1 MLLLEQALKF
11 SFMALNN
18 QAEYEVLI
26 VGLKLAKK
34 VGARKLSCYSDS
46 QLVQRQ
52 VANIYQDNEA
62 VLLKY
67 YHVVKTLVDDFDYF
81 EMYCV
86 PRERNTR
93 VDLLSKLASTNKTEY
108 LKTIILEILQAPTID
123 ARKVMVG
130 EVEEPD

>member
-67 YHVVKTLVDDFDYF
+67 YHV
-81 EMYCV
+81 
-86 PRERNTR
+86 
-93 VDLLSKLASTNKTEY
+93 
-108 LKTIILEILQAPTID
+108 
-123 ARKVMVG
+123 
-130 EVEEPD
+130 